1 MPLPNQR
8 SLSLLS
14 SPPRFF
20 AGIGAVIL
28 WTALA
33 FCAPLSADQA
43 SNEPIYQEQLLP
55 LLRTYCLDCH
65 AVDGDSEVQLDKDQS
80 ALQVQQNRAF
90 WNHVVTQVRSGS
102 MPPAD
107 GEVMDAANREKM
119 LETIEKLVNSVD
131 CVQQANPGKVALRR
145 LNRIEYRNTI
155 HDLTGI
161 DYQPSEGFPGDDV
174 GYGFDNIGDVLSLP
188 PLLMEKYLDAAET
201 ITGQAIITPLAPRL
215 WEININPATI
225 DNAKKYVRQN
235 GLTLAS
241 RGTVTLNTEI
251 PFTGDYVLTMSA
263 SGDQGGDDP
272 VRVEIKAG
280 KFQTIVDVPSE
291 APENYPVSLSLKKG
305 KASIDLTF
313 TNDFYVEG
321 KVDRNFHLHHL
332 HLEGTERQPA
342 KMPPLKLTDNHRK
355 IIFAVPS
362 EKLSAEDATTQVL
375 SRFGSRSFR
384 RPITKGELDRLSKLA
399 AQVRSEGGSYEESIQ
414 VAIQAILVSPHFLYR
429 VEQPG
434 KGDPEAPMPL
444 VSQFELASRL
454 SYFLWSSMPDDE
466 LLRLAYRGELR
477 DPEKLRDKIRR
488 MIADPRAAHF
498 IENFAGQWLQLR
510 NLDRVQPDTE
520 QFPEFS
526 DATREQMKRET
537 LLLFAEVLRKNLPV
551 TTLLDADYTFLN
563 HDLAKFYGIQGIS
576 GDEFRKVALADT
588 PRRGLL
594 THASVLTI
602 TSNAGRTSPVKRGKW
617 IMENLLNTPP
627 PPAPPNVPELDK
639 SELSGTLRERM
650 EQHRANPACAA
661 CHNVM
666 DQLGFALENF
676 GPVGHWRTHDGK
688 EKIDSSGKLP
698 DGTEFNG
705 AADLTNL
712 LTHARREQFVRCLAE
727 KTLIYAV
734 GRGTDYYDR
743 CAIDE
748 ILAKIEDNDSR
759 YGDMVFA
766 IIASDPFQRVGS
778 RSND

>member
-1 MPLPNQR
+1 M
-8 SLSLLS
+8 
-14 SPPRFF
+14 
-20 AGIGAVIL
+20 GAVIL
-28 WTALA
+28 WTVLA
-33 FCAPLSADQA
+33 FCTPLSADQA

-90 WNHVVTQVRSGS
+90 WNHVMTQVRSGS

-215 WEININPATI
+215 WEININPATL

-241 RGTVTLNTEI
+241 RGTVSLSTEI
-251 PFTGDYVLTMSA
+251 PFAGDYVLTMSA

-272 VRVEIKAG
+272 VRVEIKSG

-305 KASIDLTF
+305 KVSIDLTF

-342 KMPPLKLTDNHRK
+342 KKPPLKLTDNHRK

-384 RPITKGELDRLSKLA
+384 RPITQDELDRLSKLA

-434 KGDPEAPMPL
+434 KGDPEDPMPL

-526 DATREQMKRET
+526 DTTREQMKRET
-537 LLLFAEVLRKNLPV
+537 LLLFAEVLRKNLPA
-551 TTLLDADYTFLN
+551 TTLLNADYTFLN
-563 HDLAKFYGIQGIS
+563 QDLAKFYGIQGIS

-743 CAIDE
+743 CAINE

-778 RSND
+778 RSNE